1 MALTRINGIGTV
13 WRLLTTEVAKRLSVQ
28 NISFL
33 SKTLK
38 SRVYLRVR
46 FRISGWKSSLIYLHF
61 VPVSFASGESRT
73 ITSWML
79 ETTQAMQVRLFSF
92 LQGFVHLIDLMWNW
106 LFSTPLIEGAF
117 CVYDK
122 RPHCRFETW
131 HSLFLF
137 AFLLFLSIEDGN
149 ASQMIDTCKSW
160 SLWKCNQ
167 RYKTILCKYV
177 SALNG
182 KLNFFGQKHWIFV

>member
-46 FRISGWKSSLIYLHF
+46 LRISGWKSSLIYLHF

-92 LQGFVHLIDLMWNW
+92 FPGI
-106 LFSTPLIEGAF
+106 
-117 CVYDK
+117 
-122 RPHCRFETW
+122 R
-131 HSLFLF
+131 
-137 AFLLFLSIEDGN
+137 
-149 ASQMIDTCKSW
+149 ASYW
-160 SLWKCNQ
+160 SH
-167 RYKTILCKYV
+167 V
-177 SALNG
+177 
-182 KLNFFGQKHWIFV
+182 KLTFQHTF